1 MWAVWAVSVSS
12 LVEAAI
18 SGLLIIY
25 QNIKYAILIFVMLN
39 NNSCIVK
46 VNDAKQDK
54 DDLLSFM
61 RSAAQPSAHCPI
73 SKELGDFLQSKASSV
88 QSLPDYPLIML
99 LWNAVCTNKM
109 ILLALR
115 CKTTDKLFDKMV
127 FLKWTS
133 YIFVNTAVTLWQFK
147 WFDWFGTTC
156 FTAL

>member
-1 MWAVWAVSVSS
+1 M
-12 LVEAAI
+12 EAGI
-18 SGLLIIY
+18 NGLLIKY
-25 QNIKYAILIFVMLN
+25 QNIKYAIFIFVMLN

-61 RSAAQPSAHCPI
+61 SSAAQPSAHCPI

-127 FLKWTS
+127 FLK
-133 YIFVNTAVTLWQFK
+133 
-147 WFDWFGTTC
+147 
-156 FTAL
+156 